1 MKLPRFKMES
11 SFALREVLSKLGM
24 PLAFSTEA
32 DFSGMASGKGELYIS
47 EVFHKVIA
55 WFVFFRKP
63 IDLFSVP

>member
-11 SFALREVLSKLGM
+11 SFSLREVLSKLGM

-32 DFSGMASGKGELYIS
+32 DFSGMAEGKGALYIS

-63 IDLFSVP
+63 IDLFSTP